1 MPIVTALALSVF
13 LLTMT
18 GCVATSP
25 PPAAQQGP
33 GKKTSAVEPAKH
45 DEKKSM
51 NEESHNAVM
60 DR

>member
-1 MPIVTALALSVF
+1 MPIATAFTLSIF

-18 GCVATSP
+18 GCVASSP
-25 PPAAQQGP
+25 PPAAQQEP
-33 GKKTSAVEPAKH
+33 GKKASTVKPAKH
-45 DEKKSM
+45 DEEKSM

>member
-1 MPIVTALALSVF
+1 MPIMTAFALSML

-18 GCVATSP
+18 GCIASGS
-25 PPAAQQGP
+25 PPAAQQEP
-33 GKKTSAVEPAKH
+33 GKKSSTVKPAKH
-45 DEKKSM
+45 DEEKSM